1 MVKIHIKSAFLA
13 LLGRRNPN
21 IKMPFKALPFK
32 VRQIPPGMRDPNNI
46 AKLRSDLR
54 RAKLGI
60 RKCDVFL
67 RDRVVQ
73 SDETK
78 FNKVLAARAHF
89 RQLEEHVKP
98 ILAAEDAIHG

>member
-1 MVKIHIKSAFLA
+1 MVKIHIKEAFWTLF
-13 LLGRRNPN
+13 GRSNPN

-54 RAKLGI
+54 RAELGV
-60 RKCDVFL
+60 RKCDVLLNF
-67 RDRVVQ
+67 RHVR
-73 SDETK
+73 SDQTK
-78 FNKVLAARAHF
+78 LNKALAARAHF